1 MFQLTKTDFI
11 KFQNCAKS
19 FWLERNKPEV
29 YPHGKFSGYM
39 KKLAQEGYEVEAHFK
54 ALILSRSDHRRFQF
68 QFEFT
73 TADRFLAKADAVRH
87 NDDGTIDIFE
97 VKSSTSV
104 KKDAKHDQVKDAAF
118 QMIVAKAAG
127 YAVRTVTLVHLN
139 GSYVRQGD
147 IEPDNLLEFV
157 DITEQVAEVEPDTK
171 VEAVQALELLKLSA
185 IDETSCPCLY
195 KGKRNH
201 CDAFDYFNRDLPT
214 PSVYSL
220 PRMYGTK
227 LAGFVSGGR
236 FDLNEIAGDEV
247 SKGQLP
253 VLKAAH
259 GGEVLVDRVALAEY
273 IDQLQYPLYFY
284 DYETYSSAVPIMDGA
299 SPQKPIPFQYSLHI
313 MAAPDDD
320 KLTHVEYLADEA
332 VPPFSLI
339 EHMQEHIGS
348 DGSVISWHAS
358 FENTQNKNMAVAYP
372 EKAAFLESLIERTVD
387 LEDPFKQDYVDIAFD
402 GSTSIKKVLPVLV
415 PELSYGHMEVANGTE
430 AMDGWKKLISLPNSP
445 EKQSL
450 RKAMLDYCE
459 LDTLAMV
466 KIFNFLRAKL
476 IQ

>member
-1 MFQLTKTDFI
+1 MLQLTKTDFI
-11 KFQNCAKS
+11 KFQNCPKS

-39 KKLAQEGYEVEAHFK
+39 KKLAQEGYEVEAYFK
-54 ALILSRSDHRRFQF
+54 DLIRSRVDHERFRF
-68 QFEFT
+68 QFEFKT
-73 TADRFLAKADAVRH
+73 SNGLLAKADAIRL
-87 NDDGTIDIFE
+87 NDDGAIDIFE
-97 VKSSTSV
+97 VKSSTRV
-104 KKDAKHDQVKDAAF
+104 KQDAKHNQIKDAAF
-118 QMIVAKAAG
+118 QKIVAMNAG

-139 GSYVRQGD
+139 GNYVRQGD
-147 IEPDNLLEFV
+147 IEPDMLLEFA
-157 DITEQVAEVEPDTK
+157 DITEQVSEVEDETN
-171 VEAVQALELLKLSA
+171 VEVLQALELLQLSE
-185 IDETSCPCLY
+185 IDETSCTCLY

-201 CDAFDYFNRDLPT
+201 CDAFDYFNRDLPK
-214 PSVYSL
+214 PSIYSL
-220 PRMYGTK
+220 PRMHGKK
-227 LAGFVSGGR
+227 LGGFVADGR
-236 FDLNEIAGDEV
+236 FDLNEIAEDEV

-253 VLKAAH
+253 VLVAAH
-259 GGEVLVDRVALAEY
+259 KGEVQINRRALSAFFG
-273 IDQLQYPLYFY
+273 QLKYPLYFY

-313 MAAPDDD
+313 MATPDDD

-332 VPPFSLI
+332 VPPLSLI
-339 EHMQEHIGS
+339 EHMQAHIGS
-348 DGSVISWHAS
+348 EGSLISWHAS

-387 LEDPFKQDYVDIAFD
+387 LEEPFKQDYVDIAFG
-402 GSTSIKKVLPVLV
+402 GSTSIKKVLPVLA
-415 PELSYGHMEVANGTE
+415 PELSYEHMEVANGTE
-430 AMDGWKKLISLPNSP
+430 AMEGWKKLISLPHSP

-476 IQ
+476 IE

>member
-1 MFQLTKTDFI
+1 MLQLTKTDFI
-11 KFQNCAKS
+11 KFQNCPKS

-54 ALILSRSDHRRFQF
+54 DLILSRPDHTRFQF

-73 TADRFLAKADAVRH
+73 TADGLMAKADAVRH
-87 NDDGTIDIFE
+87 NDDGTIDLFE

-118 QMIVAKAAG
+118 QKVVAEAAG

-139 GSYVRQGD
+139 GNYVRQGE
-147 IEPDNLLEFV
+147 IEPDMLLEFA
-157 DITEQVAEVEPDTK
+157 DITEQVSEVEDETN
-171 VEAVQALELLKLSA
+171 VEALQALELLQLSE
-185 IDETSCPCLY
+185 IDETSCTCLY

-201 CDAFDYFNRDLPT
+201 CDAFDYFNRGLPK

-227 LAGFVSGGR
+227 LAGFVSEGR
-236 FDLNEIAGDEV
+236 FDLNEIAEDEV

-253 VLKAAH
+253 VLTAAH
-259 GGEVLVDRVALAEY
+259 RGEVVINRVAISEFFE
-273 IDQLQYPLYFY
+273 QLQFPLYFY

-299 SPQKPIPFQYSLHI
+299 SPQKPIPFQYSMHI
-313 MAAPDDD
+313 LAAPDDD
-320 KLTHVEYLADEA
+320 TLTHVEYLADEA
-332 VPPFSLI
+332 VPPLRLI
-339 EHMQEHIGS
+339 ENMRAHIGS
-348 DGSVISWHAS
+348 EGSLISWHAS
-358 FENTQNKNMAVAYP
+358 FENTQNKNMAEAYP

-387 LEDPFKQDYVDIAFD
+387 LEEPFKQDYVDIAFG

-415 PELSYGHMEVANGTE
+415 PELSYEHMEVANGTE
-430 AMDGWKKLISLPNSP
+430 AMEGWKKLIGLPHSP
-445 EKQSL
+445 EKQIL
-450 RKAMLDYCE
+450 RDAMLKYCE

-466 KIFNFLRAKL
+466 KIYQYLRNL
-476 IQ
+476 M

>member
-1 MFQLTKTDFI
+1 MLQLTKTDFI
-11 KFQNCAKS
+11 KFQNCPKS

-54 ALILSRSDHRRFQF
+54 DLILSRPDHTRFQF
-68 QFEFT
+68 QFEFI
-73 TADRFLAKADAVRH
+73 TADGLLAKADAVRH
-87 NDDGTIDIFE
+87 NDDGTIDLFE

-118 QMIVAKAAG
+118 QKVVAKAAG

-139 GSYVRQGD
+139 GNYVRQGE
-147 IEPDNLLEFV
+147 IEPDMLLEFA
-157 DITEQVAEVEPDTK
+157 DITEQVSEVEDETN
-171 VEAVQALELLKLSA
+171 VEALQALELLQLSE
-185 IDETSCPCLY
+185 IDETSCTCLY

-201 CDAFDYFNRDLPT
+201 CDAFDYFNRGLPK
-214 PSVYSL
+214 PSVYNL

-227 LAGFVSGGR
+227 LAGFVSEGR
-236 FDLNEIAGDEV
+236 FDLNEIAEHEV

-253 VLKAAH
+253 VLTAAH
-259 GGEVLVDRVALAEY
+259 RGTVLIDRGGLSEFF
-273 IDQLQYPLYFY
+273 DQLQYPLYFY
-284 DYETYSSAVPIMDGA
+284 DYETYSSAVPIINGA

-320 KLTHVEYLADEA
+320 ELTHVEYLADEA
-332 VPPFSLI
+332 VPPLSLI
-339 EHMQEHIGS
+339 AHMQAHIGS
-348 DGSVISWHAS
+348 EGSLISWHAS
-358 FENTQNKNMAVAYP
+358 FENTQNKNMAEAYP

-387 LEDPFKQDYVDIAFD
+387 LEEPFKQDYVDIAFG

-415 PELSYGHMEVANGTE
+415 PELSYEHMEVANGTE
-430 AMDGWKKLISLPNSP
+430 AMEGWKKLISLPHSP
-445 EKQSL
+445 EKRAL
-450 RKAMLDYCE
+450 REAMLKYCE

-466 KIFNFLRAKL
+466 KIYQYLRSVM
-476 IQ
+476 